1 MDAKF
6 FHGETSMQ
14 CTCEQLAADF
24 HGLAP
29 VCIGDLWLFKD
40 LPPETLMA
48 MSGKAVRQRKN
59 KGEILF
65 HEGEPAEAMFLIKGG
80 RIKLSRISESG
91 NERILGYRKSGD
103 FLGENILTDAEDYPC
118 SAWCQE
124 ETLVCGFTKQQ
135 FNSLVLE
142 HPEIGLQ
149 IIRNMSERIAWLSDQ
164 VGSLT
169 VTNIEE
175 RLYKVLKNVAKEQG
189 ARAEQGYALP
199 FAITHEELGFLT
211 GAHRVSVTRAMNG
224 LKEQGK
230 ITVAEKGLIV
240 SF

>member
-1 MDAKF
+1 
-6 FHGETSMQ
+6 MQ

-24 HGLAP
+24 PGLVP
-29 VCIGDLWLFKD
+29 VCIGNLWLFQD
-40 LPPETLMA
+40 LPPETLRA
-48 MSGKAVRQRKN
+48 MSSQAVRHRKT

-65 HEGEPAEAMFLIKGG
+65 HEGDPADAMFLIKGG
-80 RIKLSRISESG
+80 RIKLSTISESG

-103 FLGENILTDAEDYPC
+103 FLGENILTDAENYPC

-135 FNSLVLE
+135 FNSLIME

-175 RLYKVLKNVAKEQG
+175 RLYRVLKNVAKEQG
-189 ARAEQGYALP
+189 VKEEQGYSLP

-230 ITVAEKGLIV
+230 IRVMDKGLV
-240 SF
+240 VGY